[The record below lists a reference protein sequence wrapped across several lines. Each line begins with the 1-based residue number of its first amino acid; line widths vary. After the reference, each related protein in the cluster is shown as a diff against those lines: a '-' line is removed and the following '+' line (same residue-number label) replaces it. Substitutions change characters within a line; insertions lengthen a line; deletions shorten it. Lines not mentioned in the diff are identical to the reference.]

1 MNCATLWAMGVVI
14 WSDGKLRDEH
24 EAVASAV
31 DHGLTVGDG
40 VFETCG
46 VVDGQAFALTRHL
59 RRLKRSAMGLGL
71 DAPDEDEVRAGVS
84 AVLAAGSPLGRVRI
98 TVTAGPGPLGSN
110 RPARGTGRQTV
121 LVLAGPAERADT
133 ARVVRVEWVRNE
145 RSAVAGL
152 KTTSYAENV
161 VALAFAVERGGD
173 EALLA
178 NTVGQLC
185 EGTGSNVF
193 VERGGELV
201 TPTLASGCLAGITR
215 ELMLEW
221 GHEAGLPVREAHFSE
236 LPFAVLDEVASG
248 VTCLAL
254 SSSVRNVVPVV
265 NLDGVDVPAGALCRA
280 AQRLF
285 EAMVNEGLDP

>member
-1 MNCATLWAMGVVI
+1 MDVVI
-14 WSDGKLRDEH
+14 WSTGKLRDEH
-24 EAVASAV
+24 EAVATAV

-40 VFETCG
+40 VFETCS
-46 VVDGQAFALTRHL
+46 VIDGRAFALTRHL
-59 RRLKRSAMGLGL
+59 RRLARSATGLGL
-71 DAPDEDEVRAGVS
+71 DPPDEDEVRAGVA
-84 AVLAAGSPLGRVRI
+84 AVLAAGGSALGRVRI

-110 RPARGTGRQTV
+110 RAARGTDRQTV
-121 LVLAGPAERADT
+121 LVLGGPAAHHQT
-133 ARVVRVEWVRNE
+133 ARAARVPWVRNE

-161 VALAFAVERGGD
+161 VALAYAAERGAD

-178 NTVGQLC
+178 NTVGDLC

-221 GHEAGLPVREAHFSE
+221 GHEAGLPVREARPGE
-236 LPFAVLDEVASG
+236 LPFTVLDEVTAG
-248 VTCLAL
+248 GTGLAL

-265 NLDGVDVPAGALCRA
+265 NLDGIDLVAGPVSLT

-285 EAMVNEGLDP
+285 EAKLSEQIDP

>member
-1 MNCATLWAMGVVI
+1 MGVVV
-14 WSDGKLRDEH
+14 WADGKLRGER
-24 EAVASAV
+24 EAVATAV

-46 VVDGQAFALTRHL
+46 VVGGQAFALTRHL
-59 RRLKRSAMGLGL
+59 RRLKRSATGLGL
-71 DAPDEDEVRAGVS
+71 DAPDEDEVRAGVA
-84 AVLAAGSPLGRVRI
+84 AVLAAGGSGLGRVRI

-110 RPARGTGRQTV
+110 RAARGTDRLTI
-121 LVLAGPAERADT
+121 LVLAGPGPRPETVRV
-133 ARVVRVEWVRNE
+133 ARVPWVRNE

-161 VALAFAVERGGD
+161 VALASAVERGAD

-178 NTVGQLC
+178 NTVGELC

-193 VERGGELV
+193 VERGSELV

-221 GHEAGLPVREAHFSE
+221 GVEAGLPVREAGLGE
-236 LPFAVLDEVASG
+236 LPFTVLDEVSAGRSG
-248 VTCLAL
+248 LAL
-254 SSSVRNVVPVV
+254 SSSVRNVAPVV
-265 NLDGVDVPAGALCRA
+265 NLDGVELTAGPLSLA

-285 EAMVNEGLDP
+285 EVKASEEIDP

>member
-1 MNCATLWAMGVVI
+1 MNCATLSAMGVVI

-24 EAVASAV
+24 EAVACAV

-59 RRLKRSAMGLGL
+59 RRLKRSATGLGL
-71 DAPDEDEVRAGVS
+71 DAFDEDEVRAGVA
-84 AVLAAGSPLGRVRI
+84 AVLAAGADLGRVRV

-121 LVLAGPAERADT
+121 LVVAGPAARALI
-133 ARVVRVEWVRNE
+133 ARAVRVPWVRNE
-145 RSAVAGL
+145 RSAVAGI

-221 GHEAGLPVREAHFSE
+221 GREAGLPVREADLGE
-236 LPFAVLDEVASG
+236 LPFTVLDEVAAG
-248 VTCLAL
+248 ATRLAL
-254 SSSVRNVVPVV
+254 ASSVRNVVPVV
-265 NLDGVDVPAGALCRA
+265 SLDGVDVSAGPLCVA

-285 EAMVNEGLDP
+285 QAKVNEGLDP